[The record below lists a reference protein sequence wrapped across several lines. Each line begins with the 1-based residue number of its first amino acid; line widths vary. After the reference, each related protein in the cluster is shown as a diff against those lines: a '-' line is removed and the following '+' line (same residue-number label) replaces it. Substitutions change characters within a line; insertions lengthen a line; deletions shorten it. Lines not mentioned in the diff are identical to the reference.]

1 MIQEYY
7 LHMFCGINGEL
18 DQNSGAGRLAIAT
31 LMAGYGL
38 NATTK
43 KDLQSRVDWVVT
55 PGCFLGQKEMAPTDY
70 YCRNFPE
77 VKFAVSLV
85 PFRKVNRTMNY
96 QLDWSV
102 LDHEE
107 WDWKI
112 TSPVWINL
120 AKIYWLGYF
129 LFGRNVLPETAIAT
143 MRAKF
148 SPRCDDS
155 QDKRRNLKSPFVMQ
169 FLKNMGL
176 PLHDVRPA
184 HLFSNSQDDLAR
196 HLVFGSLTIGMNWSE
211 NIPGYYAMGA
221 MVKDLVPAGTAFN
234 QLTPHLAPFAE
245 AQCGRFQNGLF
256 PLLQPSYYPL
266 AMGNPAIPSS
276 PSRVP
281 TNGRDMM
288 PLLWCNNQRSPQ
300 EEANTHYVQV
310 RGGEINAEYFSSN
323 RQMWLTAALMWEYYL
338 MLTGRTL
345 FQIELLVEARR
356 AQNWTVDDLKESL
369 IYLSPCNAK
378 NSSVAQ
384 IVRFHLERQNQV

>member
-7 LHMFCGINGEL
+7 LHMFCGVNGEL
-18 DQNSGAGRLAIAT
+18 DQNSGTGRLAIAA

-38 NATTK
+38 NASTK
-43 KDLQSRVDWVVT
+43 KDLQSRVEWAVT
-55 PGCFLGQKEMAPTDY
+55 PGCFLGQKEISPSDY
-70 YCRNFPE
+70 YCRNYPE
-77 VKFAVSLV
+77 TKFAIALV

-96 QLDWSV
+96 QLDWTV
-102 LDHEE
+102 LDAEDL
-107 WDWKI
+107 DWKI
-112 TSPVWINL
+112 TSPVWLNL

-148 SPRCDDS
+148 SPRCDDD
-155 QDKRRNLKSPFVMQ
+155 QGRRKNLKCHYLMQ
-169 FLKNMGL
+169 FLQNIGIQL
-176 PLHDVRPA
+176 NDVRPA
-184 HLFSNSQDDLAR
+184 HLFSNSQDPLPR
-196 HLVFGSLTIGMNWSE
+196 HLIFGSLAVGMNWSE

-221 MVKDLVPAGTAFN
+221 LVKDIVPAGTQFN
-234 QLTPHLAPFAE
+234 QLTGPFAPFIDGQA
-245 AQCGRFQNGLF
+245 GRTQNGLF
-256 PLLQPSYYPL
+256 PLTQPTYYPL
-266 AMGNPAIPSS
+266 AMGNPSIPSS

-300 EEANTHYVQV
+300 EEAATNYNQV
-310 RGGEINAEYFSSN
+310 RGTEINSEYFSSN
-323 RQMWLTAALMWEYYL
+323 RQMWLTAALMWEYY
-338 MLTGRTL
+338 MMMTGRPL
-345 FQIELLVEARR
+345 FQMELLIQARQ
-356 AQNWTVDDLKESL
+356 AQGWTPENLIESL